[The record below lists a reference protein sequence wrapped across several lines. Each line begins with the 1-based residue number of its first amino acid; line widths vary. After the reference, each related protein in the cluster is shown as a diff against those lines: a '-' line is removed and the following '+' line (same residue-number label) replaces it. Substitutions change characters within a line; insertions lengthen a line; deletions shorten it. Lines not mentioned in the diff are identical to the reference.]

1 MEKNILLRTNAF
13 VCVVIIMGFII
24 TSIISYHSNK
34 GIFEQDTERM
44 TALTCEGIKHE
55 IDAAFTQ
62 PVNVSIAMAN
72 DNLLREFLL
81 QERQRIDDPEY
92 IRGMQAYLGSYR
104 EKYNYDSVFLISAET
119 SRYYHYN
126 GVDRTLVPDNPENMW
141 YYEFLKNPSEYSLNI
156 DNDEA
161 AQEEITVFINCKIT
175 DKENKV
181 MGVIGVGF
189 CVNDLQD
196 MLREYEDEFDV
207 RALLLNKDGGIEV
220 SATATGHQTMDYF
233 AECAYSDLKADI
245 LSGQEKAK
253 ELWYSQNGEKGY
265 IVVQYIS
272 KLGWF
277 LLIDKDTSAL
287 NQKLSKQLLG
297 GIAIIIGIIL
307 LVLFAITKVF
317 RRYNAQIVRLTI
329 AREHEHR
336 TLFRE
341 ATEKLYEN
349 IYEMDITH
357 NRAASEATEQYFE
370 SLGVPANTPFDEAL
384 HIIAQRQ
391 IKEEYRQGYIETFSP
406 DNVLKVFQS
415 GKDSLC
421 YDFKISNDGRNYYWM
436 RITAKIFYW
445 DSDQSVRMFIYRQNM
460 DAEKRKESKLL
471 EQMKQDSMSGLYNK
485 AASQKQIRT
494 LLQENPGRL
503 YVFIMLDIDDFK
515 QINDIYGHA
524 AGDMVI
530 TDFSGRLRA
539 LFGPGELVGRIGGDE
554 FVAFVSA
561 PDKRWIQQK
570 AEEMVNRLSYE
581 FCKGSKKYKL
591 SASIGIAIAPEHGE
605 DFDTLYHKAD
615 AALYHT
621 KANGKNGYTIYDSA
635 ENQGKM

>member
-13 VCVVIIMGFII
+13 VCVVIVVGFII

-34 GIFEQDTERM
+34 GMFKRDTEQV
-44 TALTCEGIKHE
+44 TELTCEGIEHE
-55 IDAAFTQ
+55 IDAAFMQ

-81 QERQRIDDPEY
+81 QEQHRIDDPEY

-104 EKYNYDSVFLISAET
+104 EKYNYDSVFLVSTQT

-126 GVDRTLVPDNPENMW
+126 GVDRILAPNNPENVW
-141 YYEFLKNPSEYSLNI
+141 YYAFLENPSEYSLNI

-175 DKENKV
+175 DKENEV
-181 MGVIGVGF
+181 MGVVGVGF
-189 CVNDLQD
+189 RVNDLQN

-207 RALLLNKDGGIEV
+207 RAFLLNKDGGVEV
-220 SATATGHQTMDYF
+220 SASSAGGQTADYF
-233 AECAYSDLKADI
+233 ADCPYSDLKADI
-245 LSGQEKAK
+245 LSDREGTRKS
-253 ELWYSQNGEKGY
+253 WYSGNGEKGY
-265 IVVQYIS
+265 LVSQYIPN
-272 KLGWF
+272 LDWF
-277 LLIDKDTSAL
+277 LLIHKDTSAL
-287 NQKLSKQLLG
+287 NQKLSRQFLG
-297 GIAIIIGIIL
+297 GIVIIIGIIL

-317 RRYNAQIVRLTI
+317 RRCNAQSVRLTI

-357 NRAASEATEQYFE
+357 NRAASEATEHYFE

-384 HIIAQRQ
+384 YIIARQQ
-391 IKEEYRQGYIETFSP
+391 IKEEHRQGYIETFSP
-406 DNVLKVFQS
+406 DNVLKAFQS
-415 GKDSLC
+415 GKDSLV
-421 YDFKISNDGRNYYWM
+421 YDFMISNDAQNYYWM

-445 DSDQSVRMFIYRQNM
+445 DSDQSVRMFIYRQNI
-460 DAEKRKESKLL
+460 DAQKRQESKLL
-471 EQMKQDSMSGLYNK
+471 EQMKRDSMSGLYNK
-485 AASQKQIRT
+485 AASQKQICT
-494 LLQENPGRL
+494 LLRENPGKL
-503 YVFIMLDIDDFK
+503 YAFIMLDIDNFK
-515 QINDIYGHA
+515 QINDVYGHA

-530 TDFSGRLRA
+530 ADFAGRLSE
-539 LFGPGELVGRIGGDE
+539 LFGPGQLVGRIGGDE
-554 FVAFVSA
+554 FTAFVPA

-570 AEEMVNRLSYE
+570 AEKMVHRLSYE
-581 FCKGSKKYKL
+581 LGEGSRKYKI
-591 SASIGIAIAPEHGE
+591 SASIGIAVAPEHGE

-621 KANGKNGYTIYDSA
+621 KANGKNGYTIYVPA
-635 ENQGKM
+635 E